1 MARDSALKNRWSAL
15 VRQNNIS
22 VMNRLPP
29 LKEMERALD
38 ARDASYD
45 GIFFTAIKT
54 TGVFCRPSCPARA
67 ALPENR
73 QFFGSAREAV
83 FAGYRPCKRCRPL
96 ATNGRPPEWV
106 ARLLG
111 EVEKNPARRLRD
123 ADLRAW
129 EIDPARARRY
139 FLKNYG
145 MTFQAYS
152 RGRRMSKALTQ
163 IRRGAPLDD
172 VTLGHG
178 YDSHSGFRDAF
189 QRTFGQPPGQ
199 SRQADCI
206 TVGWVESPVGPLLL
220 GACNDGVCLLEFTD
234 RRALETQMAILRKRF
249 GCAIVPGNHESLD
262 RLRDELSRYFAG
274 TLTEFTVPL
283 HYPGSPFQ
291 KAVWDGLCKIPYGAT
306 LSYEGLADRVGTP
319 GAQRAV
325 GRANGQNRIAIVIP
339 CHRVVNKDGRLG
351 GYGGGLW
358 RKQFLLDLEQRVL
371 GSAGSNGGNGAAPVR
386 AGSAARVSGAR

>member
-1 MARDSALKNRWSAL
+1 MEQALAARDS
-15 VRQNNIS
+15 
-22 VMNRLPP
+22 
-29 LKEMERALD
+29 
-38 ARDASYD
+38 SYD

-54 TGVFCRPSCPARA
+54 TGIFCRPSCPARA
-67 ALPENR
+67 ALPRNR

-106 ARLLG
+106 ARLLRS
-111 EVEKNPARRLRD
+111 VEQNLERRLRD
-123 ADLRAW
+123 ADLRALD
-129 EIDPARARRY
+129 IDPARARRY

-145 MTFQAYS
+145 MTFHAYS

-172 VTLGHG
+172 VTLGNG

-189 QRTFGQPPGQ
+189 RRTFGLPPGR
-199 SRQADCI
+199 SRQADCVV
-206 TVGWVESPVGPLLL
+206 TGWVESPVGPLLI
-220 GACNDGVCLLEFTD
+220 GATSAGICLLEFTD
-234 RRALETQMAILRKRF
+234 RRALETQLAVLRKRF
-249 GCAIVPGNHESLD
+249 ACAIVPGKHDYLE

-274 TLTEFTVPL
+274 TLTDFTVPL

-291 KAVWDGLCKIPYGAT
+291 RAVWDSLLRIPYGQT
-306 LSYEGLADRVGTP
+306 CSYEALAREVGAA

-339 CHRVVNKDGRLG
+339 CHRVVNKSGQLG

-358 RKQFLLDLEQRVL
+358 RKQILLDLERR
-371 GSAGSNGGNGAAPVR
+371 VR
-386 AGSAARVSGAR
+386 AAEAPPAGRDSDKMAVQG